1 MGHELVSYFV
11 HKHSFPSVPATS
23 DSEMR
28 HMCPSDLDK
37 LRYNTFWL
45 MQHCS
50 KLFCPWWHYLAQ
62 DCTARNL
69 RCPYQTLPVFS
80 SVYE

>member
-1 MGHELVSYFV
+1 
-11 HKHSFPSVPATS
+11 
-23 DSEMR
+23 
-28 HMCPSDLDK
+28 MCPADLDK

-50 KLFCPWWHYLAQ
+50 KLFYPWWHYLAQ
-62 DCTARNL
+62 GCTARNL